1 MGSSVAVVPGV
12 RRATTVHSLSTRDR
26 YGTIGPARTEAGD
39 EVGTATATLGAGAAV
54 LGPGP
59 SADPSTGLAPGL
71 DPGRPVGPQG
81 CQTSTASVDAI
92 ARTAAV
98 ARLRPT
104 GADALDLQLV
114 VLSGVVYRIVHGAGD
129 ARSLSGPTQRAGTSI
144 SGSIPCCEQ
153 TTRLPDAM

>member
-1 MGSSVAVVPGV
+1 MVGSSVAVVPGV
-12 RRATTVHSLSTRDR
+12 RSATTVHSLSTSDR
-26 YGTIGPARTEAGD
+26 YGPIVPAW
-39 EVGTATATLGAGAAV
+39 TAVTGEGLGATTATLGAGAAV

-98 ARLRPT
+98 ARLAPPVRTRSTCSWSTPSFSPIGPIGVRGAVRP
-104 GADALDLQLV
+104 V
-114 VLSGVVYRIVHGAGD
+114 SR
-129 ARSLSGPTQRAGTSI
+129 ARPRAGAWSRI
-144 SGSIPCCEQ
+144 RP
-153 TTRLPDAM
+153 